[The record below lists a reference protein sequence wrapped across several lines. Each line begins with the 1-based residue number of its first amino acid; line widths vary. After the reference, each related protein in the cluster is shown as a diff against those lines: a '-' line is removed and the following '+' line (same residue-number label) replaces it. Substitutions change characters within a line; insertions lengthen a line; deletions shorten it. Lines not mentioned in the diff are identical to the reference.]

1 MKRIFSTLICILLIT
16 FTGMANGE
24 DVIKQNISKIAK
36 ELEAKYPGRTK
47 LKVAILDFRTS
58 SNELTPFSKFIQDE
72 LAINYKGTRIEIID
86 QNAINR
92 VVDAY
97 GWNLEMSNDYKHYTA
112 LSEQIFKAIGM
123 VPEAFIYGQI
133 NDNGPSIS
141 LTGYIL
147 PNGIKSTN
155 IYSTQVFESNEVTD
169 RLLGKPIR
177 PPKPEPQVVIVEKP
191 VYIEKEVIVE
201 KPVYIEKEVVVEKPV
216 VIEKP
221 TVHPRDPRA
230 AFMGRAGGMDFELLE
245 AKVVGDRV
253 EVELEVVNLKAD
265 DHIKYLECR
274 FISPD
279 GIEFNSTHMQSTFRN
294 RDLIEE
300 IAIRGTITFRGDNIQ
315 RTQSMSVI
323 EIKVYG
329 AGYDNLLGTLRFRNV
344 PVTR

>member
-1 MKRIFSTLICILLIT
+1 MKRIASTLICILLMSLVSIAS
-16 FTGMANGE
+16 GDDA
-24 DVIKQNISKIAK
+24 IKQSVSKIAK
-36 ELEAKYPGRTK
+36 ELDAKYPGRTK

-58 SNELTPFSKFIQDE
+58 DNELTPFSKFIQDE
-72 LAINYKGTRIEIID
+72 LAMSFKGTRIEIID
-86 QNAINR
+86 QNAINK

-97 GWNLEMSNDYKHYTA
+97 GWNLEMGNDYKHYTA
-112 LSEQIFKAIGM
+112 LSEQIFRAIGM

-133 NDNGPSIS
+133 NDNGPTIT

-147 PNGIKSTN
+147 PSGLKSTN
-155 IYSTQVFESNEVTD
+155 IYSTQIFESNEITD

-201 KPVYIEKEVVVEKPV
+201 KPVYIEKEVVVEKPI

-230 AFMGRAGGMDFELLE
+230 AFMGRAGGMDFELIE
-245 AKVVGDRV
+245 ARMVGDRV
-253 EVELEVVNLKAD
+253 EVEIEVVNLKMD
-265 DHIKYLECR
+265 DHLNYLECR
-274 FISPD
+274 FINPE
-279 GIEFNSTHMQSTFRN
+279 GVEFKSNYTQNTFRN
-294 RDLIEE
+294 RDLIEAV
-300 IAIRGTITFRGDNIQ
+300 AIRGTITFRGDNIQ

-323 EIKVYG
+323 EISVYG
-329 AGYDNLLGTLRFRNV
+329 AGSNNLLGTLRFRNV